1 MIKALTRRCLG
12 GADPTAPEVRQRCG
26 TLAGGVGILLN
37 TLLCLGKLGAG
48 LLTGSIAVVADGLNN
63 LSDAASSVITLIGF
77 RLAGQA
83 ADEEHPFGHG
93 RIEYLSGLLVAM
105 AILLMGFEL
114 GKSSLEKLL
123 HPEQLSFSWLAIA
136 ILAVSIGMKIW
147 MFHFNRVLGEAI
159 SSQAMKATAADS
171 LSDAAATAVVLA
183 AALVD
188 HFLDLQVDG
197 LAGLLVAAFIL
208 KTGWEAAKDTLDPLL
223 GRAMDPELAADID
236 KLVLSHPNILG
247 IHDLVYH
254 DYGPG
259 RAMMSFHAE
268 VPADTD
274 LLEMHDIIDHIE
286 RELKAKHHIETVI
299 HTDPVVNDERTNAL
313 REQVAMVLQKNVLF
327 SGTILDNLR
336 WGSENASEEECIRVA
351 KLACADEFIERFPDK
366 YNTWIE
372 QGGSNVSGGQKQRLT
387 IARALL
393 RKPKILILDDST
405 SAVDTATDAKIR
417 KAFREEIPGTTKI
430 IIAQRISSVQDAD
443 RILVLDNGQI
453 NGLGTHEELLKNN
466 AIYQEVYNSQTQGG
480 GDFDKQG
487 GEQ

>member
-171 LSDAAATAVVLA
+171 LSDAVATAVVLA

-223 GRAMDPELAADID
+223 ARAIDPELAADID
-236 KLVLSHPNILG
+236 KLVLSHPNMLG

-313 REQVAMVLQKNVLF
+313 REQVEAAAKALDPALSIHDLRITAGPYHTNVLF
-327 SGTILDNLR
+327 DVMVPYG
-336 WGSENASEEECIRVA
+336 
-351 KLACADEFIERFPDK
+351 F
-366 YNTWIE
+366 
-372 QGGSNVSGGQKQRLT
+372 RLT
-387 IARALL
+387 DAQVTRELRQAVEALSE
-393 RKPKILILDDST
+393 KY
-405 SAVDTATDAKIR
+405 SAVIQVDHSYVER
-417 KAFREEIPGTTKI
+417 RED
-430 IIAQRISSVQDAD
+430 V
-443 RILVLDNGQI
+443 
-453 NGLGTHEELLKNN
+453 
-466 AIYQEVYNSQTQGG
+466 
-480 GDFDKQG
+480 
-487 GEQ
+487 